1 MKKVVVMLITVL
13 MMLSL
18 VACGKKSEEEP
29 VVADDGNETVETGYK
44 LVSDGV
50 LTVSMSTDFAPME
63 FVDLTK
69 TGQEKYVG
77 SDVELA
83 KFIADYLGLELLIK
97 PMDFDTCQA
106 SVANG
111 IVDCSISGYSYTA
124 QRAASY
130 LLSEDYFSEGDS
142 GQVALIAKEN
152 VEVYKDL
159 ASLNQAGVEVAA
171 QNGALQQ
178 EIVEEQLPNATL
190 KAIDDLNAAYD
201 NLSAGTYAAVVV
213 ANSVAETLVASDPEK
228 DAIVPEAFDDSKY
241 TGYHVLIALGNDELK
256 DAINEAIAAVP
267 EGQYKTWQ
275 DEGQALFLSLGEN
288 AAEDIIAEEE

>member
-44 LVSDGV
+44 LVSDGI

-190 KAIDDLNAAYD
+190 KPVDDLNAAYD
-201 NLSAGTYAAVVV
+201 NLAAGTYAAVVV
-213 ANSVAETLVASDPEK
+213 ANSVAETLVASYPDK
-228 DAIVPEAFDDSKY
+228 YAIVPEAFDDSKY

-267 EGQYKTWQ
+267 EDQYKTWQ
-275 DEGQALFLSLGEN
+275 DEAQALFLSLGEN
-288 AAEDIIAEEE
+288 AAEDIIAEDE

>member
-1 MKKVVVMLITVL
+1 MKKLLVVL
-13 MMLSL
+13 MVMMMVLSL
-18 VACGKKSEEEP
+18 SACSKKEEP
-29 VVADDGNETVETGYK
+29 VVDDNKAPEESPAYK

-83 KFIADYLGLELLIK
+83 KYIANALGLELLIK

-106 SVANG
+106 SVTND
-111 IVDCSISGYSYTA
+111 IVDISISGYSYTT

-130 LLSEDYFSEGDS
+130 LLSEDYYSEGDS
-142 GQVALIAKEN
+142 GQVALIAKANEG
-152 VEVYKDL
+152 VYTDL
-159 ASLNQAGVEVAA
+159 NSLNQAGVEVAA

-178 EIVEEQLPNATL
+178 EIVTEQLPNATL
-190 KAIDDLNAAYD
+190 KPIDDLNAAYD
-201 NLSAGTYAAVVV
+201 NLAAGTYAAVVV
-213 ANSVAETLVASDPEK
+213 ASSVADTLVASAPDK
-228 DAIVPEAFDDSKY
+228 FAIVPEKFDDSKY
-241 TGYHVLIALGNDELK
+241 TGYHILINLNNEGLK
-256 DAINEAIAAVP
+256 TAIDEAIASIP

-275 DEGQALFLSLGEN
+275 DEAQALFLSLGDN
-288 AAEDIIAEEE
+288 AAEDIVAEEE

>member
-1 MKKVVVMLITVL
+1 MVM
-13 MMLSL
+13 MMVLSL
-18 VACGKKSEEEP
+18 SACSKKEES
-29 VVADDGNETVETGYK
+29 VVDDNKAPEESPAYK

-83 KFIADYLGLELLIK
+83 KYIANALGLELLIK

-106 SVANG
+106 SVTND
-111 IVDCSISGYSYTA
+111 IVDISISGYSYTT

-130 LLSEDYFSEGDS
+130 LLSEDYYSEGDS
-142 GQVALIAKEN
+142 GQVALIAKANEG
-152 VEVYKDL
+152 VYTDL
-159 ASLNQAGVEVAA
+159 NSLNQAGVEVAA

-178 EIVEEQLPNATL
+178 EIVTEQLPNATL
-190 KAIDDLNAAYD
+190 KPIDDLNAAYD

-213 ANSVAETLVASDPEK
+213 ASSVADTLVASAPDK
-228 DAIVPEAFDDSKY
+228 FAIVPEQFDDSKY
-241 TGYHVLIALGNDELK
+241 TGYHILINLNNEGLK
-256 DAINEAIAAVP
+256 TAIDEAIASIP

-275 DEGQALFLSLGEN
+275 DEAQALFLSLGDN
-288 AAEDIIAEEE
+288 AAEDIVAEEE

>member
-18 VACGKKSEEEP
+18 VACGKKNEEEP

-130 LLSEDYFSEGDS
+130 LLSEDYFSEGDP
-142 GQVALIAKEN
+142 GQVALMAKEN
-152 VEVYKDL
+152 VAVYKDL
-159 ASLNQAGVEVAA
+159 ASLNPAGVEVAA

-213 ANSVAETLVASDPEK
+213 ANSVAETLVASYPDK
-228 DAIVPEAFDDSKY
+228 YAIVPEAFDDSKY

-267 EGQYKTWQ
+267 ENQYKTWQ
-275 DEGQALFLSLGEN
+275 DEGQAFFLSLGEN

>member
-159 ASLNQAGVEVAA
+159 ASLNQTGVEVAA

-213 ANSVAETLVASDPEK
+213 ANSVAETLVASYPEK
-228 DAIVPEAFDDSKY
+228 YAIVPEAFDDSKY

-267 EGQYKTWQ
+267 EDQYKTWQ

-288 AAEDIIAEEE
+288 AAEDIIAAEE

>member
-213 ANSVAETLVASDPEK
+213 DNSVAETLVASYPEK
-228 DAIVPEAFDDSKY
+228 YAIVPEAFDDSKY

-267 EGQYKTWQ
+267 EDQYKTWQ

>member
-44 LVSDGV
+44 LVCDGV
-50 LTVSMSTDFAPME
+50 LTVLMSTDFAPME

-213 ANSVAETLVASDPEK
+213 ANSVAETLVASYPEK
-228 DAIVPEAFDDSKY
+228 YAIVPEAFDDSKY

-267 EGQYKTWQ
+267 EDQYKTWQ

>member
-130 LLSEDYFSEGDS
+130 LLSEDYFSEGES
-142 GQVALIAKEN
+142 GQVALIAREN

-213 ANSVAETLVASDPEK
+213 ANSVAETLVASYPEK
-228 DAIVPEAFDDSKY
+228 YAIVPEAFDDSKY

-267 EGQYKTWQ
+267 EDQYKTWQ

>member
-1 MKKVVVMLITVL
+1 MKKVVVMLIAVL

-18 VACGKKSEEEP
+18 VACSKKSEEEP

-44 LVSDGV
+44 LVSDGI

-213 ANSVAETLVASDPEK
+213 ASSVAETLVASYPEK
-228 DAIVPEAFDDSKY
+228 YAIVPEAFDDSKY

-267 EGQYKTWQ
+267 EDQYKTWQ

>member
-152 VEVYKDL
+152 VEVYKYL
-159 ASLNQAGVEVAA
+159 SSLNQTGVEVAA

-190 KAIDDLNAAYD
+190 KSIDDLNAAYD

-213 ANSVAETLVASDPEK
+213 ASSVAETLVASYPDK
-228 DAIVPEAFDDSKY
+228 YAIVPEAFDDSKY

-256 DAINEAIAAVP
+256 VAINEAIAAVP
-267 EGQYKTWQ
+267 EDQYKTWQ

>member
-1 MKKVVVMLITVL
+1 MKKLLVVL
-13 MMLSL
+13 MVMMMVLSL
-18 VACGKKSEEEP
+18 SACSKKEES
-29 VVADDGNETVETGYK
+29 VVDDNKAPEESPAYK

-83 KFIADYLGLELLIK
+83 KYIANALGLELLIK

-106 SVANG
+106 SVTND
-111 IVDCSISGYSYTA
+111 IVDISISGYSYTT

-130 LLSEDYFSEGDS
+130 LLSEDYYSEGDS
-142 GQVALIAKEN
+142 GQVALIAKANEG
-152 VEVYKDL
+152 VYTDL
-159 ASLNQAGVEVAA
+159 NSLNQAGVEVAA

-178 EIVEEQLPNATL
+178 EIVTEQLPNATL
-190 KAIDDLNAAYD
+190 KPIDDLNAAYD
-201 NLSAGTYAAVVV
+201 NLAAGTYVAVVV
-213 ANSVAETLVASDPEK
+213 ASSVADTLVASAPDK
-228 DAIVPEAFDDSKY
+228 FAIVPEQFDDSKY
-241 TGYHVLIALGNDELK
+241 TGYHILINLNNEGLK
-256 DAINEAIAAVP
+256 TAIDEAIASIP

-275 DEGQALFLSLGEN
+275 DEAQALFLSLGDN
-288 AAEDIIAEEE
+288 AAEDIVAEEE

>member
-18 VACGKKSEEEP
+18 VACGKKIEEEP
-29 VVADDGNETVETGYK
+29 VVADDGKETVETGYK
-44 LVSDGV
+44 LVSDGI

-213 ANSVAETLVASDPEK
+213 ANSVAETLVASYPEK
-228 DAIVPEAFDDSKY
+228 YAIVPEAFDDSKY

-267 EGQYKTWQ
+267 EDQYKTWQ

>member
-142 GQVALIAKEN
+142 GQVCR
-152 VEVYKDL
+152 
-159 ASLNQAGVEVAA
+159 S
-171 QNGALQQ
+171 
-178 EIVEEQLPNATL
+178 
-190 KAIDDLNAAYD
+190 
-201 NLSAGTYAAVVV
+201 
-213 ANSVAETLVASDPEK
+213 
-228 DAIVPEAFDDSKY
+228 
-241 TGYHVLIALGNDELK
+241 
-256 DAINEAIAAVP
+256 
-267 EGQYKTWQ
+267 
-275 DEGQALFLSLGEN
+275 
-288 AAEDIIAEEE
+288 

>member
-1 MKKVVVMLITVL
+1 MVM
-13 MMLSL
+13 MMVLSL
-18 VACGKKSEEEP
+18 SACIKKEEP
-29 VVADDGNETVETGYK
+29 VVDDNKAPEESPAYK

-83 KFIADYLGLELLIK
+83 KYIASALGLELLIK

-106 SVANG
+106 SVTND
-111 IVDCSISGYSYTA
+111 IVDISISGYSYTT

-130 LLSEDYFSEGDS
+130 LLSEDYYSEGDS
-142 GQVALIAKEN
+142 GQVALIAKANEG
-152 VEVYKDL
+152 VYTDL
-159 ASLNQAGVEVAA
+159 NSLNQAGVEVAA

-178 EIVEEQLPNATL
+178 EIVTEQLPNATL
-190 KAIDDLNAAYD
+190 KPIDDLNAAYD
-201 NLSAGTYAAVVV
+201 NLAAGTYAAVVV
-213 ANSVAETLVASDPEK
+213 ASSVADTLVASAPDK
-228 DAIVPEAFDDSKY
+228 FAIVPEQFDDSKY
-241 TGYHVLIALGNDELK
+241 TGYHILINLNNEGLK
-256 DAINEAIAAVP
+256 TAIDEAIASIP

-275 DEGQALFLSLGEN
+275 DEAQALFLSLGDN

>member
-1 MKKVVVMLITVL
+1 MKKVVVMLIAVL

-18 VACGKKSEEEP
+18 VACSKKSEEEP

-44 LVSDGV
+44 LVSDGI

-159 ASLNQAGVEVAA
+159 ASLNQTGVEVAA

-213 ANSVAETLVASDPEK
+213 ASSVAETLLASYPEK
-228 DAIVPEAFDDSKY
+228 YAIVPEAFDDSKY

-267 EGQYKTWQ
+267 EDQYKTWQ

>member
-1 MKKVVVMLITVL
+1 MKKILVMLTVVMMV
-13 MMLSL
+13 LSL
-18 VACGKKSEEEP
+18 CGCGKKE
-29 VVADDGNETVETGYK
+29 ETVVEKGTVTETSYK

-83 KFIADYLGLELLIK
+83 KYLADALGLELLIK
-97 PMDFDTCQA
+97 PMDFDTSQA

-111 IVDCSISGYSYTA
+111 IVDISISGYSYTT

-130 LLSEDYFSEGDS
+130 LLSEDYYSEGDS
-142 GQVALIAKEN
+142 GQVALIAKANEG
-152 VEVYKDL
+152 VYTDL
-159 ASLNQAGVEVAA
+159 NSLNQAGVEVAA

-178 EIVEEQLPNATL
+178 EIVTEQLPNATL
-190 KAIDDLNAAYD
+190 KPIDDLNAAYD
-201 NLSAGTYAAVVV
+201 NLYAGTYAAVVV
-213 ANSVAETLVASDPEK
+213 ALTVAETLVASSPEK
-228 DAIVPEAFDDSKY
+228 FAIVPEQFDDSKY
-241 TGYHVLIALGNDELK
+241 TGYHILINLDNEELK
-256 DAINEAIAAVP
+256 TAIDAAIASIP

-275 DEGQALFLSLGEN
+275 DEAQALFLSLGEN

>member
-201 NLSAGTYAAVVV
+201 NLASGTYAAVVV
-213 ANSVAETLVASDPEK
+213 ASSVADTLVASAPDK
-228 DAIVPEAFDDSKY
+228 FAIVPEKFDDSKY
-241 TGYHVLIALGNDELK
+241 TGYHILINLNNEGLKTAIDES
-256 DAINEAIAAVP
+256 IASIP

-275 DEGQALFLSLGEN
+275 DEAQALFLSLGDN

>member
-1 MKKVVVMLITVL
+1 MKKLLVMLTVVMMV
-13 MMLSL
+13 LSL
-18 VACGKKSEEEP
+18 CGCGKKE
-29 VVADDGNETVETGYK
+29 ETVVEKGTVTETSYK

-83 KFIADYLGLELLIK
+83 KYLADALGLELLIK
-97 PMDFDTCQA
+97 PMDFDTSQA

-111 IVDCSISGYSYTA
+111 IVDISISGYSYTT

-130 LLSEDYFSEGDS
+130 LLSEDYYSEGDS
-142 GQVALIAKEN
+142 GQVALIAKANEG
-152 VEVYKDL
+152 VYTDL
-159 ASLNQAGVEVAA
+159 NSLNQAGVEVAA

-178 EIVEEQLPNATL
+178 EIVTEQLPNATL
-190 KAIDDLNAAYD
+190 KPIDDLNAAYD
-201 NLSAGTYAAVVV
+201 NLYAGTYAAVVV
-213 ANSVAETLVASDPEK
+213 ALTVAETLVASSPEK
-228 DAIVPEAFDDSKY
+228 FAIVPEQFDDSKY
-241 TGYHVLIALGNDELK
+241 TGYHILINLDNEELK
-256 DAINEAIAAVP
+256 TAIDAAIASIP

-275 DEGQALFLSLGEN
+275 DEAQALFLSLGEN

>member
-1 MKKVVVMLITVL
+1 MKKVVVMLIAVL

-44 LVSDGV
+44 LVSDGI

-190 KAIDDLNAAYD
+190 KAIDDLNATYD

-213 ANSVAETLVASDPEK
+213 ANSVAETLVASYPEK
-228 DAIVPEAFDDSKY
+228 YAIVPEAFDDSKY

-267 EGQYKTWQ
+267 EDQYKTWQ

>member
-1 MKKVVVMLITVL
+1 M
-13 MMLSL
+13 
-18 VACGKKSEEEP
+18 
-29 VVADDGNETVETGYK
+29 
-44 LVSDGV
+44 
-50 LTVSMSTDFAPME
+50 
-63 FVDLTK
+63 
-69 TGQEKYVG
+69 
-77 SDVELA
+77 
-83 KFIADYLGLELLIK
+83 
-97 PMDFDTCQA
+97 
-106 SVANG
+106 
-111 IVDCSISGYSYTA
+111 
-124 QRAASY
+124 
-130 LLSEDYFSEGDS
+130 SEDYFSEGDS

-213 ANSVAETLVASDPEK
+213 ANSVAETLVASYPEK
-228 DAIVPEAFDDSKY
+228 YAIVPEAFDDSKY

-267 EGQYKTWQ
+267 EDQYKTWQ

>member
-1 MKKVVVMLITVL
+1 MKKVVVMLIAVL

-18 VACGKKSEEEP
+18 VACGKKREEEP

-213 ANSVAETLVASDPEK
+213 ANSVAETLVASYTEK
-228 DAIVPEAFDDSKY
+228 YAIVPEAFDDSKY

-267 EGQYKTWQ
+267 EDQYKTWQ

>member
-1 MKKVVVMLITVL
+1 MKKLLVVL
-13 MMLSL
+13 MVMMMVLSL
-18 VACGKKSEEEP
+18 SACGKKEEP
-29 VVADDGNETVETGYK
+29 VVDDNKAPEESPAYK

-83 KFIADYLGLELLIK
+83 KYIANALGLELLIK

-106 SVANG
+106 SVTND
-111 IVDCSISGYSYTA
+111 IVDISISGYSYTT

-130 LLSEDYFSEGDS
+130 LLSEDYYSEGDS
-142 GQVALIAKEN
+142 GQVALIAKANEG
-152 VEVYKDL
+152 VYTDL
-159 ASLNQAGVEVAA
+159 NSLNQAGVEVAA

-178 EIVEEQLPNATL
+178 EIVTEQLPNATL
-190 KAIDDLNAAYD
+190 KPIDDLNAAYD
-201 NLSAGTYAAVVV
+201 NLAAGTYVAVVV
-213 ANSVAETLVASDPEK
+213 ASSVADTLVASAPDK
-228 DAIVPEAFDDSKY
+228 FAIVPEQFDDSKY
-241 TGYHVLIALGNDELK
+241 TGYHILINLNNEGLK
-256 DAINEAIAAVP
+256 TAIDEAIASIP

-275 DEGQALFLSLGEN
+275 DEAQALFLSLGDN

>member
-63 FVDLTK
+63 FVDLTT
-69 TGQEKYVG
+69 TGHEKYVG

-213 ANSVAETLVASDPEK
+213 ASSVAETLVASYPEK
-228 DAIVPEAFDDSKY
+228 YAIVPEAFDDSKY

-267 EGQYKTWQ
+267 EDQYKTWQ

>member
-1 MKKVVVMLITVL
+1 MKKVVVMLIAVL

-18 VACGKKSEEEP
+18 VACSKKSEEEP

-44 LVSDGV
+44 LVSDGI

-77 SDVELA
+77 SDVERA

-213 ANSVAETLVASDPEK
+213 ANSVAETLVASYPEK
-228 DAIVPEAFDDSKY
+228 YAIVPEAFDDSKY

-267 EGQYKTWQ
+267 EDQYKTWQ

>member
-190 KAIDDLNAAYD
+190 KAIDDLNDAYD

-213 ANSVAETLVASDPEK
+213 ANSVAETLVASYPEK
-228 DAIVPEAFDDSKY
+228 YAIVPEAFDDSKY

-267 EGQYKTWQ
+267 EDQYKTWQ

>member
-1 MKKVVVMLITVL
+1 MKKVVVMLIAVL

-44 LVSDGV
+44 LVSDGI

-201 NLSAGTYAAVVV
+201 NLSAGTYAAVVF
-213 ANSVAETLVASDPEK
+213 ASSVAETLVASYPEK
-228 DAIVPEAFDDSKY
+228 YAIVPEAFDDSKY

-267 EGQYKTWQ
+267 EDQYKTWQ

>member
-1 MKKVVVMLITVL
+1 MKKVIVMLITVL

-213 ANSVAETLVASDPEK
+213 ANSVAETLVASYPEK
-228 DAIVPEAFDDSKY
+228 YAIVPEAFDDSKY

-267 EGQYKTWQ
+267 EDQYMTWQ

>member
-1 MKKVVVMLITVL
+1 MKKVVVMLIAVL

-18 VACGKKSEEEP
+18 VSCGKKSEEEP

-44 LVSDGV
+44 LVSDGI

-83 KFIADYLGLELLIK
+83 KFIADYIGLELLIK

-213 ANSVAETLVASDPEK
+213 ANSVAETLVASYPEK
-228 DAIVPEAFDDSKY
+228 YAIVPEAFDDSKY

-267 EGQYKTWQ
+267 EDQYKTWQ

>member
-29 VVADDGNETVETGYK
+29 VEADDGNETVETGYK

-213 ANSVAETLVASDPEK
+213 ANSVAETLVASYPEK
-228 DAIVPEAFDDSKY
+228 YAIVPEAFDDSKY

-256 DAINEAIAAVP
+256 DAINEAIAAVT
-267 EGQYKTWQ
+267 EDQYKTWQ

>member
-18 VACGKKSEEEP
+18 VACGKKSDEEP

-44 LVSDGV
+44 LVSDGI

-106 SVANG
+106 SVANC

-213 ANSVAETLVASDPEK
+213 ASSVAETLVASYPEK
-228 DAIVPEAFDDSKY
+228 YAIVPEAFDDSKY

-267 EGQYKTWQ
+267 EDQYKTWQ

>member
-201 NLSAGTYAAVVV
+201 NLIAGTYAAVVV
-213 ANSVAETLVASDPEK
+213 ANSVAETLVASYPEK
-228 DAIVPEAFDDSKY
+228 YAIVPEAFDDSKY

-267 EGQYKTWQ
+267 EDQYKTWQ